1 MEKELNNQ
9 NRDQVEKTPRAEL
22 KINDTF
28 VEASLLTET
37 MTHLSKLADLDEA
50 AEGLKDARKMFEK
63 ACDNARAAFNSDG
76 LSTAEQILA
85 ANVGVTAAILTKIK
99 DPSRALPV
107 CEIWLGYLNKME
119 MVKEIFRQIFRSGKK
134 DLFRG
139 DEHTKNCF
147 LGVYH
152 TNSVVYE
159 ISRIAEIAE
168 NPTNFVGF
176 GPSLRWKRRKSTH
189 CAT

>member
-1 MEKELNNQ
+1 MLQDDDTKHKTLLHLIISRIDEVALLIKNQKKEKLKTSMIEFQTGLEYLEKELNNQ

-85 ANVGVTAAILTKIK
+85 ANIGVTAAILTKIK

-119 MVKEIFRQIFRSGKK
+119 MVKEIF
-134 DLFRG
+134 
-139 DEHTKNCF
+139 
-147 LGVYH
+147 
-152 TNSVVYE
+152 
-159 ISRIAEIAE
+159 
-168 NPTNFVGF
+168 
-176 GPSLRWKRRKSTH
+176 
-189 CAT
+189 